1 MASAQGARHSR
12 PAKGEAPFALDEIFF
27 SRTDE
32 RGVILS
38 GNSVFQRVADY
49 SWDRLIGAPHKLIR
63 HPDMPKAV
71 FWLLWHTIKQGKPI
85 GAYVKNRAADGLHYW
100 VFAIVTPTPGG
111 YLSVRIKPTT
121 EVFRLVE
128 KEYAALLKIETERKL
143 DPADSAAL
151 LLDRLKELGFAD
163 YDAFLAHAIAAEMA
177 ARDAGLKRRVD
188 ARFAAVVD
196 IADRL
201 GRMQGELSALFA
213 NFEAIRGIPSNMRI
227 VASRL
232 EPAGGPISAISENYR
247 VMSYDI
253 TTHLRAFSSGD
264 NSHYAE
270 MARLVREGLVL
281 LAIARVQAET
291 IAQCRIEMAEGTLPE
306 AETEIELLHR
316 QEETYRDQSMQ
327 GLRRI
332 AEDAAKLARTCTDLR
347 RLVVGLDS
355 VRVMCR
361 VESGRLRGKVD
372 GLAAIIDQLDVFHSE
387 TDKRLAEITDLADKI
402 AQGAQALLP
411 RRSAASVAA

>member
-12 PAKGEAPFALDEIFF
+12 PAKGEAPFGLDEIFF

-128 KEYAALLKIETERKL
+128 KEYAGLLKIETERKL